1 MLFENLEHL
10 TCHGDH
16 PLMAH
21 LSLERVP
28 YHKISVCGK
37 KKCITTY
44 CLFFPRDVA
53 CSLVLT
59 CIFEND
65 NSFGMPMMQY
75 HARGVTD
82 VSNN

>member
-1 MLFENLEHL
+1 MFVE
-10 TCHGDH
+10 
-16 PLMAH
+16 
-21 LSLERVP
+21 
-28 YHKISVCGK
+28 K
-37 KKCITTY
+37 KMHHNI
-44 CLFFPRDVA
+44 LPFFPRDVA

>member
-21 LSLERVP
+21 LSLECVP
-28 YHKISVCGK
+28 YHNISVCGK
-37 KKCITTY
+37 KMHHNI
-44 CLFFPRDVA
+44 LPFFPRDVA